1 MLIYVA
7 AEIVAGRPDAHAVII
22 DHPEWW
28 LHDDNGVAIK
38 GPWVNFT
45 VPSFQDWFGDYVPG
59 WYGAEVASLFDG
71 LFVDAAG
78 YQPAMYH
85 RNHLFVKDPSK
96 YNNLFLAKMAML
108 KKTQEKYAAL
118 NGGMVIGNQA
128 LGFWTA
134 TYDTWPDMDWRS
146 NVGLFGGGSFVE
158 WFGALEMD
166 NDGDGSWNIGQME
179 RAFKGVIESSKAG
192 YPVVLKAAPGPV
204 HMRFERRC
212 STVPPSSCR
221 TTNSTNYFHVLEWA
235 SAEKVAESADGAR
248 ADAQRQ
254 LTQTLA
260 PFLIVV
266 EPNVFFSYAWFYG
279 LEDGYIPCPKDVECG
294 MPRTWFAEF
303 SKPLGPPD
311 RAAIQNGTVWTR
323 TFRHASV
330 YVDLANRSACKIDWQ
345 L

>member
-260 PFLIVV
+260 PFLIISSKKIKIKRSSWN
-266 EPNVFFSYAWFYG
+266 PMCSSATRG
-279 LEDGYIPCPKDVECG
+279 STASRTATSRALKTSSAGCPALGSPSSRSRWARPIEQ
-294 MPRTWFAEF
+294 P
-303 SKPLGPPD
+303 SKMAPSG
-311 RAAIQNGTVWTR
+311 
-323 TFRHASV
+323 HARF
-330 YVDLANRSACKIDWQ
+330 DTPACM
-345 L
+345 